1 MLLSHWMYRPVQFF
15 SLLIGLTLA
24 TGLWTG
30 VQAINTEA
38 RSSYEKARTALLP
51 GVYDSLERRDGQPI
65 DVKTYAALQRAGW
78 RTSPVLEGKL
88 QLDDGTVRILAIDPV
103 TMPQSLQNWTRGGG
117 GGEDGAAAARGQGP

>member
-1 MLLSHWMYRPVQFF
+1 MRLLVVLQVLLSHWMYRPVQFL

-88 QLDDGTVRILAIDPV
+88 QLDDG
-103 TMPQSLQNWTRGGG
+103 
-117 GGEDGAAAARGQGP
+117 